1 MSLPPIDLAV
11 FHDNGYI
18 RKQCRVTSLWFWTS
32 DAERETC
39 GDTSE
44 DEYTFIG
51 APLIEGF
58 EQRGK
63 ALKDAMREAF
73 LGYFTQRDHARIHP
87 YPVLA
92 RWRDDIHLTIASI
105 ADFQPHVTSGEVEPP
120 ANPLAVSQPCIRLT
134 DVDAVG
140 RSGRHLTTFEMMAH
154 HVFNRPDEGL
164 EIYWMEQCVQ
174 HCHSMLTETF
184 GIDAGEITYV
194 ENPWCGGGNAGAA
207 VEVIVGGLELATL
220 VFMDMEEHPEGDVE
234 LKGDRYR
241 TMPLQIID
249 TGYGLERFCWA
260 AAGTPTIYEAIY
272 PETVAWLK
280 QLSGFESVANQ
291 WPSLDLDRLL
301 SEMSR
306 LNGIMNIEAGVDGEM
321 LVNIFLTRLA
331 ERGLEV
337 SSEQFSSITEPLAN
351 IYAIPDHLHA
361 LCNMLGDGLVPSNAK
376 AGYLARMLAR
386 RVLRMRDELSISV
399 PLSELASHHLD
410 VNMGGHLNKQT
421 KEGLLTIL
429 TLEEERYAEMLRK
442 GTNVIQTQLKSLPK
456 ESDSIPDE
464 QLFTMNDS
472 HGLAPD
478 MAITLARQAGWSMVN
493 LRTGFS
499 AEMAERHA
507 RMAKEAAKGPD
518 DSSHTLLAGD
528 LPPTV
533 PLYYD
538 TVYEPTFEASV
549 LACLA
554 NEGQGPTGSSHAV
567 VLDSTLFYPEGGGQE
582 GDHGRFV
589 QGDLHVNVLDTQK
602 VGDLIVHYTDG
613 ALVTNG
619 SVRGHLDW
627 KRRKQLMD
635 HHTAVHIVG
644 GAARRLLGPHIFQA
658 GSHLT
663 VESGRLDITHYHRL
677 TRADLDAMEDMANA
691 VLSEVSTT
699 EKSELNRKDADLL
712 HGFDLYQGG
721 APKGDSI
728 RILKIAEHD
737 IQACGGTHHDEPGQ
751 IGSIRIVRST
761 AVQDGVERLHIV
773 AGDAALAYARAQDE
787 LVRASSE
794 VFGVHGD
801 DLPKAAARFFKE
813 WKEQRK
819 LIEHLESEIVRL
831 RTSGGGDAS
840 TDIDG
845 VRVVVMEIDGDLKSM
860 TTMLKEL
867 TLDGDVPTLAVLG
880 SKDGGGKLMIGIT
893 EHTVASERY
902 NAVDLLRSISSHIRG
917 GGGGRPTFAQGGG
930 SHAEGLSDALDAA
943 REQLGL

>member
-11 FHDNGYI
+11 FHNNGYV
-18 RKQCRVTSLWFWTS
+18 RKQCRVTSLWFWTC
-32 DAERETC
+32 DEARETC
-39 GDTSE
+39 GDTPE

-73 LGYFTQRDHARIHP
+73 LGFFEDREHTRIDP

-105 ADFQPHVTSGEVEPP
+105 ADFQPHVTSGAVQPP

-154 HVFNRPDEGL
+154 HVFNRPEDGL
-164 EIYWMEQCVQ
+164 EIYWMEQCVE
-174 HCHSMLTETF
+174 HCHRMLTETF
-184 GIDAGEITYV
+184 GIDASEITYV

-220 VFMDMEEHPEGDVE
+220 VFMDMEEHPDGGVE

-280 QLSGFESVANQ
+280 ECSGFESVANQ
-291 WPSLDLDRLL
+291 WPSLDLERLL

-306 LNGIMNIEAGVDGEM
+306 LNGIMNIEAGVDGEK
-321 LVNIFLTRLA
+321 LVNIFLERLA
-331 ERGLEV
+331 QRGVEV
-337 SSEQFSSITEPLAN
+337 SAEQFSSITEPLAN

-386 RVLRMRDELSISV
+386 RVLRMRDELAIDV
-399 PLSELASHHLD
+399 PLAELATHHLD
-410 VNMGGHLNKQT
+410 VNLGGHLNKQT
-421 KEGLLTIL
+421 RDGLLTIL
-429 TLEEERYAEMLRK
+429 ALEEERYVEMLRK
-442 GTNVIQTQLKSLPK
+442 GTNVIQTQLKSLAK
-456 ESDSIPDE
+456 DAAEIPDE
-464 QLFTMNDS
+464 HLFTMNDS

-478 MAITLARQAGWSMVN
+478 MVITLARNAGWDSVG

-507 RMAKEAAKGPD
+507 RMAKEAAKT
-518 DSSHTLLAGD
+518 SSSQGDALAVD
-528 LPPTV
+528 MFSATH
-533 PLYYD
+533 PLFYD
-538 TVYEPTFEASV
+538 TVYSPKFEANLLGCVS
-549 LACLA
+549 AA
-554 NEGQGPTGSSHAV
+554 DHGPDGSTHAV
-567 VLDSTLFYPEGGGQE
+567 VLDATLFYPEGGGQE
-582 GDHGRFV
+582 GDRGTLRQNGV
-589 QGDLHVNVLDTQK
+589 EVVVLDTQK
-602 VGDLIVHYTDG
+602 VGEVIVHFTDG
-613 ALVTNG
+613 PLEGTE
-619 SVRGHLDW
+619 SVEGQLDW

-677 TRADLDAMEDMANA
+677 TRADLDAMEDMANH
-691 VLSEVSTT
+691 VLSEVRQT
-699 EKSELNRKDADLL
+699 EKTELNRRDADIV

-728 RILKIAEHD
+728 RILKIADHD

-751 IGSIRIVRST
+751 IGSIRIVRSS

-773 AGDAALAYARAQDE
+773 AGDAALAYARSQDE
-787 LVRASSE
+787 LVRQSSD

-819 LIEHLESEIVRL
+819 LIEQLESEIVRL
-831 RTSGGGDAS
+831 RTTGGGDAS
-840 TDIDG
+840 TEVEG
-845 VRVVVMEIDGDLKSM
+845 VRVVVMEIEGDLKSM

-867 TLDGDVPTLAVLG
+867 TLDASNPTLAVLG

-893 EHTVASERY
+893 ENTIASERY

-930 SHAEGLSDALDAA
+930 SHAEGLSDALQAA
-943 REQLGL
+943 RDELGL

>member
-1 MSLPPIDLAV
+1 M
-11 FHDNGYI
+11 
-18 RKQCRVTSLWFWTS
+18 
-32 DAERETC
+32 
-39 GDTSE
+39 
-44 DEYTFIG
+44 
-51 APLIEGF
+51 
-58 EQRGK
+58 
-63 ALKDAMREAF
+63 
-73 LGYFTQRDHARIHP
+73 
-87 YPVLA
+87 
-92 RWRDDIHLTIASI
+92 
-105 ADFQPHVTSGEVEPP
+105 
-120 ANPLAVSQPCIRLT
+120 
-134 DVDAVG
+134 
-140 RSGRHLTTFEMMAH
+140 
-154 HVFNRPDEGL
+154 
-164 EIYWMEQCVQ
+164 
-174 HCHSMLTETF
+174 
-184 GIDAGEITYV
+184 
-194 ENPWCGGGNAGAA
+194 
-207 VEVIVGGLELATL
+207 
-220 VFMDMEEHPEGDVE
+220 
-234 LKGDRYR
+234 
-241 TMPLQIID
+241 
-249 TGYGLERFCWA
+249 
-260 AAGTPTIYEAIY
+260 
-272 PETVAWLK
+272 
-280 QLSGFESVANQ
+280 
-291 WPSLDLDRLL
+291 
-301 SEMSR
+301 
-306 LNGIMNIEAGVDGEM
+306 
-321 LVNIFLTRLA
+321 
-331 ERGLEV
+331 
-337 SSEQFSSITEPLAN
+337 
-351 IYAIPDHLHA
+351 
-361 LCNMLGDGLVPSNAK
+361 
-376 AGYLARMLAR
+376 
-386 RVLRMRDELSISV
+386 
-399 PLSELASHHLD
+399 
-410 VNMGGHLNKQT
+410 
-421 KEGLLTIL
+421 
-429 TLEEERYAEMLRK
+429 
-442 GTNVIQTQLKSLPK
+442 IQTQLKSLPK

-518 DSSHTLLAGD
+518 DSSHTLRAGD